1 MEGKGDGCT
10 AHKLKLKLYFAR
22 RGAGGTNKISLTYEM
37 TFEFDLGI
45 ALVNPVEE
53 YKALRSPC
61 GGGIDEITT
70 ITEADAILADVE
82 LIDPL
87 HLDLEFELKVDPGAG
102 LELSLH
108 GGDIV
113 LGIAMGSEGNKLELS
128 FNGGVGSEVVMKA
141 AESVQLRIIIDDNVA
156 EIFCMGGRQQLVQSF
171 VLGEGGSGLGIQCV
185 EGAEC
190 GKVVRA
196 NIFTLAYL

>member
-1 MEGKGDGCT
+1 VEGKGDGCT

-190 GKVVRA
+190 GQVVRA